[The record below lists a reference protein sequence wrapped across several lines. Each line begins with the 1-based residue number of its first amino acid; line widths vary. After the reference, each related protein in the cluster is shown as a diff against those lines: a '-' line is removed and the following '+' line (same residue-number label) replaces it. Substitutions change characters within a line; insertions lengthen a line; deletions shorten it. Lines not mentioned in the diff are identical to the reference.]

1 MVCRGR
7 TAFGQAG
14 GAPGGQGRPQRLP
27 LLGRPP
33 PHQPLPPATLAW
45 CPAPLLKPE
54 QRRGSRRRR
63 GRDWRAHTL
72 HGVPGRTQGAG
83 FQACSHGHGRCFPA
97 PGSLPAPGRA
107 RLPLLCKPPVERAF
121 SVVRKLQLH
130 LQAPGVGNKCHMPH
144 AAAGLRLTA
153 SAHSTGGQ
161 GMATGVKAAQGSAV
175 SQHGPGH
182 HWLRP
187 SWQGRWQQMLRPRQ
201 WLRGFPGPSS
211 SQTPGCHPLGF
222 SHVAGIPPET
232 GLLGLRWFRGTF
244 PAF

>member
-27 LLGRPP
+27 LLGLPP

-83 FQACSHGHGRCFPA
+83 FQACSHGHGRGGASTITLA
-97 PGSLPAPGRA
+97 PGTDPPPHTHPSPPGSPVQGAWPSL
-107 RLPLLCKPPVERAF
+107 
-121 SVVRKLQLH
+121 
-130 LQAPGVGNKCHMPH
+130 
-144 AAAGLRLTA
+144 LR
-153 SAHSTGGQ
+153 TGGC
-161 GMATGVKAAQGSAV
+161 GS
-175 SQHGPGH
+175 SQMQ
-182 HWLRP
+182 
-187 SWQGRWQQMLRPRQ
+187 S
-201 WLRGFPGPSS
+201 PSS
-211 SQTPGCHPLGF
+211 ARCLPRTGCYGPNCGSQPSPTDSSSHSQLTNENPHRGERSAPDALRCLVCWSQTLCPRHPPTH
-222 SHVAGIPPET
+222 SPHCRQAGAPYH
-232 GLLGLRWFRGTF
+232 
-244 PAF
+244 